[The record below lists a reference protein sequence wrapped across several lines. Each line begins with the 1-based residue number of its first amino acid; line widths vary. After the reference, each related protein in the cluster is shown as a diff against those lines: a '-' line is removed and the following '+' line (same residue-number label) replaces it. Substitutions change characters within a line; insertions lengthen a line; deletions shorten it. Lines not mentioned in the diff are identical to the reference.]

1 MDVLDLHDRA
11 RASTAR
17 IVAGVQVPTSSDSPH
32 RASSGTSARSWVTW
46 SEATGCSPTWPRATP
61 WKAQLLADP
70 VALRALAT
78 DDPAGAYEETARV
91 VSEAWR
97 GPGALERTVHM
108 PFGDVPGPF
117 AVTLHFVDTLV
128 HGWDVARATGQDTD
142 LDPELAGAALAFARE
157 NLLVALRGPG
167 RPFGLEVPTTST
179 SVGDQLVAFM
189 GRTP

>member
-17 IVAGVQVPTSSDSPH
+17 IVTGVEPGQL
-32 RASSGTSARSWVTW
+32 GL
-46 SEATGCSPTWPRATP
+46 ATP
-61 WKAQLLADP
+61 CVEWDVGAVLGHLVGGNRLFAHLAAGNRMEGPLLADP

-78 DDPAGAYEETARV
+78 DDPAGAYEETARMV
-91 VSEAWR
+91 AEIWR
-97 GPGALERTVHM
+97 EPGALERTVPM
-108 PFGDVPGPF
+108 PFGPVPGPF

-128 HGWDVARATGQDTD
+128 HGWDLARATGQDTH
-142 LDPELAGAALAFARE
+142 LDPEVAGAALAFARE
-157 NLLVALRGPG
+157 NLPGAMRGPG

-179 SVGDQLVAFM
+179 SVGDRLVAFM